1 MTDER
6 KLELF
11 LLRYLPNVVRGEFV
25 NFGAVLVKE
34 SGEVSGFRFAQ
45 DWRRMECLF
54 PDTDLDAL
62 QSMQAHLQNELR
74 ETSNWAEFCRI
85 FNNYV
90 SSGFELA
97 VPKSVVTNDVAKELE
112 VIAKLYLDSL
122 RLKHVTKGSGKG
134 AIHAVME
141 REFEQAGVLR
151 LLQQRTSVAAYTVPE
166 DPLMI
171 DYLYHVDEVVKMFQ
185 AVPIARQS
193 ESAIGLAYRC
203 PKIAAGIRAQQ
214 KSLVMTAVVDAHE
227 TNEQSLAFALHM
239 MQEADIRVAPVNEMR
254 AIAESARIE
263 LHA

>member
-1 MTDER
+1 VTDER

-171 DYLYHVDEVVKMFQ
+171 DYLYHVDEVGYLPLDRAEANMVFQ
-185 AVPIARQS
+185 
-193 ESAIGLAYRC
+193 
-203 PKIAAGIRAQQ
+203 
-214 KSLVMTAVVDAHE
+214 LV
-227 TNEQSLAFALHM
+227 S
-239 MQEADIRVAPVNEMR
+239 RR
-254 AIAESARIE
+254 
-263 LHA
+263 